1 MDCRVGHLGSLLAMT
16 KNTPPMPL
24 LSSRGLKARGDPLA
38 LTNRTVPLTPRNDKE
53 EGTHGPFQEENRI
66 PFK

>member
-1 MDCRVGHLGSLLAMT
+1 VPETRWIAASVALL
-16 KNTPPMPL
+16 PP
-24 LSSRGLKARGDPLA
+24 S
-38 LTNRTVPLTPRNDKE
+38 NDKE